1 MSTAGEYRHFAEDV
15 ALHFEQVGLSRTAG
29 RIFGW
34 LLISDPPHQTMDDVV
49 EGLKVSK
56 SSVSV
61 ATRFLIESGLVQRLS
76 LPGERRDYY
85 CVVEGVWQTFM
96 RQQMNQVKAFR
107 KLAEQGLKM
116 LADQPAERRNRLRE
130 MRDFY
135 AFFEEEIPALL
146 DRWEMVKSEAEKD

>member
-1 MSTAGEYRHFAEDV
+1 MSAGDEYRRFAEDV
-15 ALHFEQVGLSRTAG
+15 ALHFEQSGLSRTVG

-34 LLISDPPHQTMDDVV
+34 LLISDPPQQTMNDLVD
-49 EGLKVSK
+49 GLHISK

-61 ATRFLIESGLVQRLS
+61 ATRFLIESGLVQRIS

-85 CVVEGVWQTFM
+85 CVVEGVWLTLM
-96 RQQMNQVKAFR
+96 RQRMSQLVALR
-107 KLAEQGLKM
+107 KLAEHGLEM

-135 AFFEEEIPALL
+135 AFFEEELPDLL
-146 DRWEMVKSEAEKD
+146 DRWEARRSRAGKE